1 MKDKVKD
8 VFEAASY
15 STFEVLAQS
24 GVAYQ
29 VPDYQRSYSWKEK
42 NIYRLFEDICHGI
55 EGLKKESTTLSFFG
69 AIIVTRVDSSP
80 DMPSTVLSI
89 VDGQQRLTTIILI
102 LTILHEN
109 IRTKTHELTSKLNNK
124 PFTDEIKKT
133 LQTLKKCI
141 FDDHAMSDDVYDL
154 QPIITR
160 YTDTWGNEKHDC
172 SYRSAV
178 SFLLHEY
185 AKHIYE
191 KKTETFTFKLV
202 GNNDDNEK
210 IELNSRLAYIQ
221 SLIDKMISDEAEEN
235 YLHIENILS
244 LSFSKNIQEQLYKY
258 HEEMVGLE
266 SSFANLQS
274 EEYKEVLLS
283 ILLGKYITEK
293 VVLTKVV
300 TSEKYAFEVFESLNA
315 TGEPLTAIET
325 FKPKLIGVVNALENH
340 KEGFNSSS
348 TKAYFSTVEVYIG
361 NKGEEEK
368 QAITQNL
375 LISFGLL
382 YSGETIGKNL
392 SVQRKYLRDQVEKLK
407 SEQEISEFIF
417 HLKEL
422 VLFRKEIW
430 ETSELNNSLNG
441 CPDRNVV
448 LTSIEFL
455 RSANKTLTVPILTR
469 YYIAAK
475 QSGDFSTFSKI
486 TKAISAFTLIWR
498 AAFSGTNRIDH
509 VYREIMSHGYKKKK
523 SIKVS
528 EVNKPLSFNH
538 SSLPTIEEFCDV
550 LRAHLEAKKIGNF
563 DEWFKYTKKSNIYKA
578 SGPIAKMFLL
588 LANNK
593 TQWNENKEIL
603 ERIARSNVNEFMTL
617 DVWYSKRSATIEHT
631 APQNVNSTST
641 WDPAIY
647 DDLDTINTIGNLTL
661 LPKKENANVA
671 NKNWDQKKAYF
682 NCFTQRCETTLSD
695 AITAASKIG
704 LNIPEKVKK
713 ELLVSD
719 YLDFLTPLVKEKSWD
734 LKVIEKRTKNLSEL
748 MWTEADSWL
757 SLK

>member
-1 MKDKVKD
+1 M
-8 VFEAASY
+8 
-15 STFEVLAQS
+15 
-24 GVAYQ
+24 
-29 VPDYQRSYSWKEK
+29 
-42 NIYRLFEDICHGI
+42 
-55 EGLKKESTTLSFFG
+55 
-69 AIIVTRVDSSP
+69 
-80 DMPSTVLSI
+80 
-89 VDGQQRLTTIILI
+89 
-102 LTILHEN
+102 
-109 IRTKTHELTSKLNNK
+109 
-124 PFTDEIKKT
+124 
-133 LQTLKKCI
+133 
-141 FDDHAMSDDVYDL
+141 
-154 QPIITR
+154 
-160 YTDTWGNEKHDC
+160 
-172 SYRSAV
+172 
-178 SFLLHEY
+178 
-185 AKHIYE
+185 
-191 KKTETFTFKLV
+191 
-202 GNNDDNEK
+202 
-210 IELNSRLAYIQ
+210 
-221 SLIDKMISDEAEEN
+221 
-235 YLHIENILS
+235 
-244 LSFSKNIQEQLYKY
+244 
-258 HEEMVGLE
+258 
-266 SSFANLQS
+266 
-274 EEYKEVLLS
+274 
-283 ILLGKYITEK
+283 
-293 VVLTKVV
+293 

-325 FKPKLIGVVNALENH
+325 FKPKLIGMVNAFEMH

-348 TKAYFSTVEVYIG
+348 TKAYFSIVEEYIG
-361 NKGEEEK
+361 NKGEKEK
-368 QAITQNL
+368 QATTQNL

-382 YSGETIGKNL
+382 HSGETIGKNL
-392 SVQRKYLRDQVEKLK
+392 SVQRKYLRDQVETLK
-407 SEQEISEFIF
+407 SEQEISELIF
-417 HLKEL
+417 NLKEL
-422 VLFRKEIW
+422 VLFRKEVW

-448 LTSIEFL
+448 LTCIEFL

-475 QSGDFSTFSKI
+475 KSGDFSTFSKI

-509 VYREIMSHGYKKKK
+509 VYREIMSYGYKKKK
-523 SIKVS
+523 SIKTS

-550 LRAHLEAKKIGNF
+550 LKAHLEAKKIGTF

-617 DVWYSKRSATIEHT
+617 DVWHSKRSATIEHT

-661 LPKKENANVA
+661 LPKNENANVA

-734 LKVIEKRTKNLSEL
+734 LNVIEKRTKNLSEL
-748 MWTEADSWL
+748 MWNEAYSWL
-757 SLK
+757 NL